1 MESSSTVAR
10 ALRRLARHW
19 WRSFRDGLARDELED
34 RLAAGVSQRSV
45 RERLSNLWPFVRK
58 HRRMGIFGAVLL
70 LLGSLLTLPQP
81 LVSRFLIDEVLLGKQ
96 LNLLAVVL
104 GLLAAL
110 KLFGM
115 ASSVV
120 QSYVFTRFEQTV
132 LLDIQEA
139 LLERTLHLPKAFF
152 DDKEVGY
159 LMSRLSSDVQ
169 GVRVFFSSY
178 MVQIASSVIRFVGG
192 AALLFW
198 LEWRLAILVVL
209 VLPLLFLGVQFFTD
223 RLRVISHHGMERRA
237 VANRRMQESLASAA
251 LIKAFGSEEREVG
264 RVISELRG
272 AFGITLE
279 RVAVSS
285 VAGITLSGLGDVARL
300 VVVAVGGWMVIA
312 DHWTLGSL
320 FAFQAYVGH
329 VFGPAQFL
337 AHANLQLQTSLAA
350 LERVS
355 ALFEIVPEENVGTG
369 ERVDRLEGGIELR
382 EVSFAY
388 DGRDP
393 VLENVSFTI
402 RGGERVAIVGPS
414 GVGKTTLVS
423 LILRFYRPTSGEVL
437 FDGRPASELE
447 VTSLRR
453 RVGYVSQSTLLMS
466 GTVREN
472 LLYGNPEA
480 DESAMIAAARVAEI
494 HDFVVGLSDG
504 YDTTVGE
511 RGVNFSEGQ
520 RQRLAI
526 ARALIRDPDIL
537 VLDEPSSALD
547 TATEQSVLDQ
557 LPVAVRNKTV
567 LVVAHRP
574 STILAADRALVLK
587 DRGVMEAG
595 SPAEVVSQL
604 LG

>member
-1 MESSSTVAR
+1 MAG
-10 ALRRLARHW
+10 ALGRLARRW

-34 RLAAGVSQRSV
+34 RLGGVGAADRSV
-45 RERLSNLWPFVRK
+45 RERLANLWPFVRR
-58 HRRMGIFGAVLL
+58 HWRMGVLGAALL
-70 LLGSLLTLPQP
+70 LFGSLVVLPQP
-81 LVSRFLIDEVLLGKQ
+81 LVSRFLIDEVLLGKR
-96 LNLLAVVL
+96 LELLAVVL
-104 GLLAAL
+104 AVLAGL

-120 QSYVFTRFEQTV
+120 QSYAFTRFEQTV

-159 LMSRLSSDVQ
+159 LMSRLGSDVQ

-178 MVQIASSVIRFVGG
+178 MVQIASSLIRFVGG
-192 AALLFW
+192 VALLLW
-198 LEWRLAILVVL
+198 LEWRLALVVVL
-209 VLPLLFLGVQFFTD
+209 VLPLLFLGVGFFTQ
-223 RLRVISHHGMERRA
+223 RLRIISHHGMERRA

-251 LIKAFGSEEREVG
+251 LIKAFGSEEREVS
-264 RVISELRG
+264 RVMTELRG
-272 AFGITLE
+272 AFGIALE

-285 VAGITLSGLGDVARL
+285 VAGVTLSGLGDVARL

-337 AHANLQLQTSLAA
+337 AHANLQLQSALAA

-369 ERVDRLEGGIELR
+369 DEVDRLEGTIELR
-382 EVSFAY
+382 DVSFAY

-393 VLENVSFTI
+393 VLDGVSFSVAA
-402 RGGERVAIVGPS
+402 GERVAIVGPS
-414 GVGKTTLVS
+414 GVGKTTLIS

-453 RVGYVSQSTLLMS
+453 RLGYVSQSTLLMS

-480 DESAMIAAARVAEI
+480 GEEEMIAAARVAEI
-494 HDFVVGLSDG
+494 HDFVAGLAQG
-504 YDTTVGE
+504 YDTRVGE

-520 RQRLAI
+520 KQRLAI
-526 ARALIRDPDIL
+526 ARALIRDPDIV

-547 TATEQSVLDQ
+547 AATEQSVLDH
-557 LPVAVRNKTV
+557 LPEAVQNKTV

-574 STILAADRALVLK
+574 STIQAADRVLVLK
-587 DRGVMEAG
+587 DRQVVEAG

-604 LG
+604 SG